1 MQATAAQKFANIY
14 GDQNLNTFKKLWA
27 DNADS
32 KIFELKNIFDN
43 PNMSSEEKSKA
54 RDKLLG
60 NNQNVLKEFSNKWK
74 NIEKLEKTGHL

>member
-1 MQATAAQKFANIY
+1 MQATAAQRFANLY
-14 GDQNLNTFKKLWA
+14 GDQNLNTFKKLWG

-43 PNMSSEEKSKA
+43 NKISKEEKNKA
-54 RDKLLG
+54 RNELLG
-60 NNQNVLKEFSNKWK
+60 NNPADLKEFSTKWK

>member
-14 GDQNLNTFKKLWA
+14 GDQNSNTFKKIWA

-43 PNMSSEEKSKA
+43 SELTTKEKEAA

-60 NNQNVLKEFSNKWK
+60 TNADVITEFTTKWNNIK
-74 NIEKLEKTGHL
+74 KLEQTGHL